1 MAIFYWH
8 YWRRQYEDVTIIT
21 IKMTVCTVYN
31 QRRPLKE
38 VEVIVLND
46 QAGIICF
53 NIKHDYVPDM

>member
-1 MAIFYWH
+1 
-8 YWRRQYEDVTIIT
+8 
-21 IKMTVCTVYN
+21 MTVCTVYN